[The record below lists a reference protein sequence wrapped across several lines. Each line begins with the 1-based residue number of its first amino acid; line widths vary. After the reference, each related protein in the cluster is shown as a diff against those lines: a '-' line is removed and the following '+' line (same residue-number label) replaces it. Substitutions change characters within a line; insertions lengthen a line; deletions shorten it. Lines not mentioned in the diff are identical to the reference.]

1 MMTSSYLPLS
11 ASAFSTNVDSPVET
25 KRHQRAE
32 SSSCSTNIRSMGHP
46 LGGGKTS
53 EPIALRHTD
62 CVIRRQVPL
71 AKLTSFKVG
80 GPAELF
86 VAPRN
91 LTDLQASLLWA
102 AEQGQPVTLL
112 GAGSNL
118 LISDRGLSG
127 LVVSSR
133 YLRNAT
139 FDDETCQLT
148 AGAGEP
154 IARLAWKAA
163 ERGWSG
169 LEWAAGIPGTVGGAV
184 VMNAGAHKLCAAD
197 VLLDA
202 HVLTT
207 DQEHEIMGNEQL
219 GFQYRTS
226 VLQGSKRL
234 VTQATFQLQPGHS
247 PEEIKARTRSYL
259 DHRHTTQPYN
269 MPNCGSVFRNPGPKT
284 AGWLIEQT
292 GLKGYQIGQAQVA
305 QRHANFILNLG
316 QARANDIRRLIEHVQ
331 AQVEHHWSLSLHPE
345 VKFMGEF

>member
-1 MMTSSYLPLS
+1 MMTSSYFPLS
-11 ASAFSTNVDSPVET
+11 NSPFSPSADSPEEA
-25 KRHQRAE
+25 KRHRASQHSQP
-32 SSSCSTNIRSMGHP
+32 SSVKSWSKP
-46 LGGGKTS
+46 LGRDL
-53 EPIALRHTD
+53 EPIPLKHTD

-71 AKLTSFKVG
+71 TKLTSFKVG
-80 GPAELF
+80 GPAELY
-86 VAPRN
+86 VAPRSLN
-91 LTDLQASLLWA
+91 DLQASLSWA
-102 AEQGQPVTLL
+102 DEQNQPVTLL

-118 LISDRGLSG
+118 LISDRGLPG

-133 YLRNAT
+133 YLRHAN
-139 FDDETCQLT
+139 FDDESCQLM

-202 HVLTT
+202 HVLTSVRQ
-207 DQEHEIMGNEQL
+207 QEIIENKQL

-226 VLQGSKRL
+226 VLQGSKQL
-234 VTQATFQLQPGHS
+234 VTQARFQLEPGHS
-247 PEEIKARTRSYL
+247 PSEVMERTRSYL
-259 DHRHTTQPYN
+259 KHRHTTQPYN

-292 GLKGYQIGQAQVA
+292 GLKGYQIGEAQVA

-316 QARANDIRRLIEHVQ
+316 HAKAHDIRRLIEHVQ
-331 AQVEHHWSLSLHPE
+331 SQVEQQWSLLLHPE